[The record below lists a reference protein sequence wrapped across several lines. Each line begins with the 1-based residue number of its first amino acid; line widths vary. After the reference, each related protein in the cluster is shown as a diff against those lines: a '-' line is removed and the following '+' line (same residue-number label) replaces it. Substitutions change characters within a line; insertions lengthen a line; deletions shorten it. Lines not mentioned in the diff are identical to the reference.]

1 MTKNNLQLATEIVIA
16 MINANHIS
24 KNENNKIDNNS
35 VTKALEDV
43 YKKLEQLDKVKT
55 ENDTPI
61 QVI

>member
-16 MINANHIS
+16 MLNTNHIS
-24 KNENNKIDNNS
+24 KNANNKIDNNS

>member
-1 MTKNNLQLATEIVIA
+1 MTKSNLQLATEIVIT
-16 MINANHIS
+16 MINSGHMS
-24 KNENNKIDNNS
+24 KNTNGRIDNNS

-43 YKKLEQLDKVKT
+43 YKKLEQLDKIKT